1 MIEWKLE
8 KDPFMIQSSSSSS
21 STSVGEVRTITSS
34 ETLLDRPTIESTI
47 QAYNSMKAFQEMDCH
62 RMINR
67 KQVEFTQHQEE
78 IFSTLSS
85 TTMDDSSFNSVIT
98 PSSEILSFQQL
109 ADDEMCCVMDFL
121 VNDIPTVMAVST
133 CCKRFRFLV
142 LEKLNL
148 EQLYFHRILLCDESV
163 HYLRNKLLI
172 QVLFKNSL
180 EFRKWCAVTKRQ
192 AAKLHVDDSS
202 SISSTTLEV
211 STSASDIT
219 QESHDDYHTLDHLI
233 VEKKNSYKILY
244 YNLFS
249 NCLDLIVE
257 KASQEICH
265 STVTTPQIDKSN
277 MYNLFQQ
284 LTYSV
289 IDFQQ
294 NEITFER
301 ELAWGISNQNLIIQD
316 RLIKTLF
323 SLHLL
328 TLLTIIVSQFIM
340 HDQLLESIILLF
352 LFSVTLGV
360 TLTLC
365 WTIGHFPLFSWFYW
379 LYHGSLD
386 LFHIEEQCNLM
397 TNANQNGASHLL
409 EKKEI
414 SKHVSTLHMHGI
426 ALLKHFRLARSY
438 FIYYYHLLMKSQL
451 KQVVRELCIKNNVKE
466 QFQMRFEMLCHN
478 AWWNSLI
485 DLSDD
490 ILSTRFF
497 ICVFDIVPVLAF
509 SLWLGNSSLHK
520 YVNHEILKAVRFLII
535 HGSLLV
541 SSIELFD
548 IVRSYIVTNNNTFSE
563 CSIKLRER
571 RQKAE
576 DTIKWKEGI
585 ILFIRRP
592 LAMFLLMVIR
602 IYFVSSVVS
611 YTQ

>member
-1 MIEWKLE
+1 M
-8 KDPFMIQSSSSSS
+8 D
-21 STSVGEVRTITSS
+21 
-34 ETLLDRPTIESTI
+34 ESTR
-47 QAYNSMKAFQEMDCH
+47 SMKYDQPQQEKYGVH
-62 RMINR
+62 
-67 KQVEFTQHQEE
+67 
-78 IFSTLSS
+78 
-85 TTMDDSSFNSVIT
+85 TMDTRHTGLTRSTMRVFNV
-98 PSSEILSFQQL
+98 QQL

-133 CCKRFRFLV
+133 CCKRFRCLV
-142 LEKLNL
+142 LEKLNF
-148 EQLYFHRILLCDESV
+148 EQVYFHRMLLCDESIN
-163 HYLRNKLLI
+163 YLRNKLLI

-180 EFRKWCAVTKRQ
+180 EFRKWCLVTRKYRQ
-192 AAKLHVDDSS
+192 VVPNLVVESDASVQPV
-202 SISSTTLEV
+202 TLEV
-211 STSASDIT
+211 PAADVASDDK
-219 QESHDDYHTLDHLI
+219 QEYHDSYHALDHLI

-257 KASQEICH
+257 KASQEFYRH
-265 STVTTPQIDKSN
+265 PSSTTVTSKTSDKSN

-316 RLIKTLF
+316 GLIKTLF

-328 TLLTIIVSQFIM
+328 TLLTIIVFQWIM
-340 HDQLLESIILLF
+340 YDQLLESIILLF

-365 WTIGHFPLFSWFYW
+365 WSIGHFPLFSWFYW
-379 LYHGSLD
+379 LYYGSLD
-386 LFHIEEQCNLM
+386 LFRIEEQCNLIS
-397 TNANQNGASHLL
+397 TANHNNHY
-409 EKKEI
+409 ENKDI
-414 SKHVSTLHMHGI
+414 SKLISTLHMHGI
-426 ALLKHFRLARSY
+426 ALLKHFRMARAY
-438 FIYYYHLLMKSQL
+438 FIYYYHLLMRAQL
-451 KQVVRELCIKNNVKE
+451 KQVVRELCEKNNVKE
-466 QFQMRFEMLCHN
+466 QFQMRFEILCHN

-497 ICVFDIVPVLAF
+497 ICVLDIVSVLAF
-509 SLWLGNSSLHK
+509 SLWLGNSSLQK
-520 YVNHEILKAVRFLII
+520 YINHEILKMVRFLII
-535 HGSLLV
+535 HGCLLI

-576 DTIKWKEGI
+576 DTIRWKDAI
-585 ILFIRRP
+585 KLFIRRP
-592 LAMFLLMVIR
+592 LAMFLLIVTR
-602 IYFVSSVVS
+602 IYFVSYVVS
-611 YTQ
+611 MTQ